1 MIGLY
6 HSLIMHAA
14 LPNSLQ
20 GPGSPEMASGQCP
33 PLSQATG
40 RRSAVI
46 RPPAF
51 HIPLQ
56 VRPSRTTHAVRLWY
70 DELVTERLY
79 YQGR

>member
-1 MIGLY
+1 MIVPY

-20 GPGSPEMASGQCP
+20 VTGSPEMASGQCP

-56 VRPSRTTHAVRLWY
+56 VRSSRTTHAVRLWY
-70 DELVTERLY
+70 DKLAIERLC